1 MDSYPIQITA
11 AAPALEP
18 ILASVIGRPQGIR
31 SFTDCS
37 AARAS
42 LSQARPGV
50 AVVGLADGDGA
61 QALELVRDLAGRGT
75 PVVVQ
80 APRKDPDLILAAM
93 RAGAREFF
101 VAGDEQATA
110 RAVQGLLE
118 SSGEVHLA
126 TVTAVLPAKGGMGAT
141 VLATHLAGA
150 LSRRGA
156 RTCLADLD
164 LELGDV
170 LTFLDMAGSYS
181 LADVASNARRLDQ
194 ELLDASVPR
203 HGSGVWVLSQSE
215 KVADADHLGVEGT
228 AQVLRFLRHHY
239 DHLVLDGLRDLGDV
253 TLAAL
258 DLADRIL
265 LVVTQEVPAVR
276 NAQRCA
282 ALLAQLGYDPQRV
295 TVVINRY
302 QRSSNITPQVIED
315 TLKLPVRATIGN
327 DFQGLS
333 RAINRGVLL
342 WDEAPRSV
350 VARDVEALAEAL
362 CATERADERSRSISF
377 LRRLFAPRPVL
388 HGAR

>member
-1 MDSYPIQITA
+1 MDKYPIQVAATPPELETA
-11 AAPALEP
+11 
-18 ILASVIGRPQGIR
+18 LATAIGQAQAIR
-31 SFTDCS
+31 SFTDWRS
-37 AARAS
+37 ALAS
-42 LSQARPGV
+42 LAKARPGV
-50 AVVGLADGDGA
+50 AVVGLPQADGA
-61 QALELVRDLAGRGT
+61 EALELVRELSGRGT
-75 PVVVQ
+75 PVV
-80 APRKDPDLILAAM
+80 AHSARKDPDVILSAM

-101 VAGDEQATA
+101 VTGEEQQVA

-118 SSGEVHLA
+118 SSGELRLA
-126 TVTAVLPAKGGMGAT
+126 TVTAVLPAKGGLGAT

-150 LSRRGA
+150 LARRGQ
-156 RTCLADLD
+156 RVCLGDLD

-181 LADVASNARRLDQ
+181 LADVAANARRLDR

-215 KVADADHLGVEGT
+215 KVHDADRLGVDGT
-228 AQVLRFLRHHY
+228 TQVLRFLRHHY
-239 DHLVLDGLRDLGDV
+239 DHLVLDGLRDFGDI

-265 LVVTQEVPAVR
+265 LVVTQEVPSVR

-282 ALLAQLGYDPQRV
+282 GLLQQLGYGGKRI
-295 TVVINRY
+295 TVVVNRY
-302 QRSSNITPQVIED
+302 AKGSNITVPVIEE
-315 TLKLPVRATIGN
+315 TLKLPVQATVGN

-350 VARDVEALAEAL
+350 VARDVDALAEAL
-362 CATERADERSRSISF
+362 TAEPGEAEAPSGSLLS
-377 LRRLFAPRPVL
+377 RLFAPKAVL

>member
-1 MDSYPIQITA
+1 MDKYPIQITA
-11 AAPALEP
+11 ANPEVQTVMAA
-18 ILASVIGRPQGIR
+18 VIGQAQAIR
-31 SFTDCS
+31 TFIDWRS
-37 AARAS
+37 ARQD
-42 LSQARPGV
+42 LGKARPGV
-50 AVVGLADGDGA
+50 AVIGLPERDGREAYD
-61 QALELVRDLAGRGT
+61 LVRELTGRGT

-80 APRKDPDLILAAM
+80 AARKDPDLILAAM

-101 VAGDEQATA
+101 VSGEEQQVA

-118 SSGEVHLA
+118 SSGEMRLA
-126 TVTAVLPAKGGMGAT
+126 TITAVLPAKGGMGAT

-150 LSRRGA
+150 LHRRGK
-156 RTCLADLD
+156 RVCLGDLD

-170 LTFLDMAGSYS
+170 LTFLDMPGRYS
-181 LADVASNARRLDQ
+181 LADVAANTRRLDR

-215 KVADADHLGVEGT
+215 KMADADRLGVEGT
-228 AQVLRFLRHHY
+228 TQVLRFLRHHY
-239 DHLVLDGLRDLGDV
+239 DHLVLDGLRDFGDI

-282 ALLAQLGYDPQRV
+282 EILHQIGYDEKRIA
-295 TVVINRY
+295 VVVNRY
-302 QRSSNITPQVIED
+302 ARRSSITVPVIED
-315 TLKLPVRATIGN
+315 TLKLPVQATVSN
-327 DFQGLS
+327 DFPRLS

-342 WDEAPRSV
+342 WDEAPRSP
-350 VARDVEALAEAL
+350 VARDVDALAEAL
-362 CATERADERSRSISF
+362 SKDPDEEASGGSF
-377 LRRLFAPRPVL
+377 LKRLFARKAVP